1 MSKYSEASNLFY
13 RGFYARLAFK
23 ALEDCPYPAGSYAA
37 EEWQAGWLSADRRA
51 IMREGARRGVG
62 RGRAA

>member
-37 EEWQAGWLSADRRA
+37 EEWQAGWLSGGPAKTLR
-51 IMREGARRGVG
+51 
-62 RGRAA
+62 